1 MGGIVEDNLKPILY
15 ALFNV
20 LSVTMIVVVNKKV
33 FNEHH
38 FHFPLLLVLIH
49 SIITFLGLRIAAA
62 FGAFEMKSLPQW
74 PRIVLAAS
82 FVFYNG
88 ASLINLNVNTVGF
101 YQISKILVTPMVMAM
116 NYALYQEGTTT
127 PVKMA
132 VLVMLCGVTMATVT
146 DVDVTAVGFAI
157 GMTAVLGAAQQQILI
172 GKMQKRLQ
180 ASANQLLVTYTPFVI
195 VMLAILSPLD
205 HVIQQDTPALGVGTY
220 TTWFQQYGSAPA
232 LLTIFFSGCCGLLV
246 SLSTFL
252 MIGATSALTYNIVG
266 HLKTVTILTM
276 GVVVFGDS
284 MSTKKLMGIALA
296 LTGVIWYSKIKLD
309 LQKLKTEASARLES
323 RPASATHDL
332 EKGNQN

>member
-180 ASANQLLVTYTPFVI
+180 ASVIPRISSRSASFLMFFFYILDKYDDIFVR
-195 VMLAILSPLD
+195 
-205 HVIQQDTPALGVGTY
+205 
-220 TTWFQQYGSAPA
+220 GSAHRP
-232 LLTIFFSGCCGLLV
+232 
-246 SLSTFL
+246 
-252 MIGATSALTYNIVG
+252 
-266 HLKTVTILTM
+266 
-276 GVVVFGDS
+276 
-284 MSTKKLMGIALA
+284 
-296 LTGVIWYSKIKLD
+296 
-309 LQKLKTEASARLES
+309 LQ
-323 RPASATHDL
+323 
-332 EKGNQN
+332 N